1 MKTNGRCIRCYE
13 NGVGKRRALLGHL
26 ICKPCGE
33 DVATNIRKSWTV
45 MQSYG
50 KGNYQYVTPTTAIVD
65 LKNTNQKEVR
75 GTL

>member
-1 MKTNGRCIRCYE
+1 MRCIRCYE

-33 DVATNIRKSWTV
+33 TQAQEDRRSWTV

-50 KGNYQYVTPTTAIVD
+50 KGNYQFVTPTTAMKD
-65 LKNTNQKEVR
+65 LRNTNQKETR
-75 GTL
+75 GAL

>member
-1 MKTNGRCIRCYE
+1 MYCIRCNE
-13 NGVGKRRALLGHL
+13 NGVGRKRAALGHL

-33 DVATNIRKSWTV
+33 AVAVNIRKSWTV

-50 KGNYQYVTPTTAIVD
+50 KGNYQFVTPTTAYAD
-65 LKNTNQKEVR
+65 LRNTNQKEMR

>member
-1 MKTNGRCIRCYE
+1 MRCIRCYE
-13 NGVGKRRALLGHL
+13 NGVGKRRAALGHL

-33 DVATNIRKSWTV
+33 AVATLTRQSWTV

-50 KGNYQYVTPTTAIVD
+50 KGNYQFVTPTTAMRD

>member
-1 MKTNGRCIRCYE
+1 MRCIRCYE

-33 DVATNIRKSWTV
+33 REAVSARRSWTV
-45 MQSYG
+45 MQEYG
-50 KGNYQYVTPTTAIVD
+50 KGGYMYVSAESAPTA
-65 LKNTNQKEVR
+65 LKNTNQKETR

>member
-1 MKTNGRCIRCYE
+1 MYCIKCNE

-33 DVATNIRKSWTV
+33 LTAIEQRKSWTV

-50 KGNYQYVTPTTAIVD
+50 KGNYQFVTPTTAYAD
-65 LKNTNQKEVR
+65 LRNTNQKEMR

>member
-1 MKTNGRCIRCYE
+1 MLCIRCNQ
-13 NGVGKRRALLGHL
+13 NGVGRKRAALGHL

-33 DVATNIRKSWTV
+33 REAQEQRKLWTV

-50 KGNYQYVTPTTAIVD
+50 KGNYQFVTPTTAIQD
-65 LKNTNQKEVR
+65 LRNMNQKETR

>member
-1 MKTNGRCIRCYE
+1 MRCIRCYE

-33 DVATNIRKSWTV
+33 RESIEMRKSWTV

-50 KGNYQYVTPTTAIVD
+50 KGNYQFVTPTTAFAD
-65 LKNTNQKEVR
+65 LRNTNQKETR